1 MHEYSL
7 TQGILDIAIEH
18 AGKNNA
24 TRILRVNVKI
34 GGLMAIVEDSMQ
46 FFFEYLSADTL
57 AKGAE
62 LLIENVP
69 IMIRCSNC
77 GAESEVSQFEIY
89 KCPECGEMAVK
100 LVSGREFYI
109 DSIEIE

>member
-1 MHEYSL
+1 MHEYGL
-7 TQGILDIAIEH
+7 TQGILDIAVEN
-18 AGKNNA
+18 AEKNNA
-24 TRILRVNVKI
+24 KRILKVNVKI
-34 GGLMAIVEDSMQ
+34 GGLMAVVEDSMQ
-46 FFFEYLSADTL
+46 FFFEYLSAGTP

-69 IMIRCSNC
+69 VMIRCSSC
-77 GAESEVSQFEIY
+77 GVESEVSQFEIY
-89 KCPECGEMAVK
+89 KCPKCGEMTVE